1 MPVDGVTRG
10 PATRTRR
17 CAALFAAGALLP
29 LPLLAGCGSGGE
41 DAAAAPVSHDVA
53 DAARAELSGRGTVR
67 WAVDA
72 RPATLNAF
80 HPKAD
85 AGTDRVAGAVL
96 PMLFTLDAR
105 GRAVRNPDYLESA
118 EVADREPRQVVRYRL
133 NPEATWSD
141 GRALGVADFRAQ
153 WRALRGKDRAYWTA
167 RNAGYERIERIAPG
181 REPGE
186 VEVTFRRPYADWR
199 ALFTPLY
206 PKSVM
211 GDPKAFNEG
220 ANHQLPASAGPFMPA
235 RQDADRSEQADQ
247 GRPADQDEQDGQAD
261 QGQRDDQ
268 DQRAER
274 AERGSGTSG
283 TSGDEAG
290 ADEGDEAAEARGAE
304 RGPRDG
310 RREGRGRGRHG
321 RAADAEAPLTLV
333 RNPRWWGD
341 PARLD
346 KLVLTPVPR
355 AERATA
361 LASGRLDVAEVDAAT
376 ADRVAA
382 AGGTGEASGVVGA
395 ERPAGGAPA
404 GAGPNV
410 AGGTTPELGAGRAAM
425 VSAAGALRSWVIEY
439 GPRRERAAAVR
450 AVADE
455 RAAAARRVAETRA
468 LGAFTVRRSL
478 APAYTQLALN
488 GTAGPLADERVRRAV
503 ARAIDRQELT
513 DAVFEPLGLSAK
525 PLGSHLTMAGQ
536 HGYRDNSGALGG
548 RDAAAARSLLADAG
562 WQQGDG
568 PLPRQS
574 ADAKRDADENGEAD
588 SGTDP
593 DTGTDARPNTGV
605 RTGAPADVDADA
617 DSDAAADTD
626 PAADTP
632 ALDDD
637 AADADAADQAG
648 AAGAAGTV
656 ARAPGRDQPERDRP
670 QGRGP
675 AGDGGDRRGADRAGD
690 AGPRALPG
698 GAPVRVKDGRPLL
711 LRFVLPSG
719 PGTEQVREVGRR
731 VVAMLGKIGIQT
743 DVVRVPD
750 DQYFRTYVAKGDFDL
765 ALYSWPATAFP
776 ATDARPIFAKPRP
789 AADGSLLVEQNYTR
803 VGTHQID
810 QLFEQASTELDES
823 AARKLLQRADA
834 RIWAAAGSLP
844 LFQRPQLIAARSSL
858 ANVGAFGLATPRYQD
873 IGYAKSEDAKAER
886 R

>member
-17 CAALFAAGALLP
+17 CAALFAAGVLLP
-29 LPLLAGCGSGGE
+29 LPLLAGCSSGSE

-80 HPKAD
+80 HAKAD

-118 EVADREPRQVVRYRL
+118 EVTDREPRQVVRYRL
-133 NPEATWSD
+133 NPEAAWSD

-153 WRALRGKDRAYWTA
+153 WRALSGKDRAYWTA

-211 GDPKAFNEG
+211 GGPKAFNEG
-220 ANHQLPASAGPFMPA
+220 ASYQLPVSAGPFMPA
-235 RQDADRSEQADQ
+235 RQGADRAE
-247 GRPADQDEQDGQAD
+247 
-261 QGQRDDQ
+261 Q
-268 DQRAER
+268 DQRAEQ
-274 AERGSGTSG
+274 AERRSGTP
-283 TSGDEAG
+283 GDEAG
-290 ADEGDEAAEARGAE
+290 ADEGAEAAEARGAA

-310 RREGRGRGRHG
+310 QREDRGRHG

-355 AERATA
+355 AERAAA

-382 AGGTGEASGVVGA
+382 AGGAGEASGVVGA

-455 RAAAARRVAETRA
+455 RAAAARRAAEARA

-503 ARAIDRQELT
+503 ARAIDREELT

-574 ADAKRDADENGEAD
+574 ADAKRDADENREAD
-588 SGTDP
+588 SDTDA
-593 DTGTDARPNTGV
+593 DTGTDAHPNTGV
-605 RTGAPADVDADA
+605 RTGAPADAEA
-617 DSDAAADTD
+617 DSDAAADPD
-626 PAADTP
+626 QAADTP
-632 ALDDD
+632 APAPDD
-637 AADADAADQAG
+637 DADAAGQAG

-670 QGRGP
+670 RDRGP

-690 AGPRALPG
+690 AGPRVLPG

-719 PGTEQVREVGRR
+719 PGTEQVREVGQRIA
-731 VVAMLGKIGIQT
+731 AMLGRIGIQT

-750 DQYFRTYVAKGDFDL
+750 DQYFRTYVGKGDFDL

-789 AADGSLLVEQNYTR
+789 ASDGSLLVEQNYTR

-823 AARKLLQRADA
+823 AARELLQRADA

>member
-10 PATRTRR
+10 PAARTRR
-17 CAALFAAGALLP
+17 CAALFAAGVLLP
-29 LPLLAGCGSGGE
+29 LPLLAGCSSEGE

-80 HPKAD
+80 HAKAD

-118 EVADREPRQVVRYRL
+118 EVIDREPRQVVRYRL
-133 NPEATWSD
+133 NPEAAWSD

-153 WRALRGKDRAYWTA
+153 WRALRGRDRAYWTA

-211 GDPKAFNEG
+211 GSPKAFNEDSG
-220 ANHQLPASAGPFMPA
+220 RQLPVSAGPFMPS
-235 RQDADRSEQADQ
+235 RQGAD
-247 GRPADQDEQDGQAD
+247 
-261 QGQRDDQ
+261 
-268 DQRAER
+268 RAER
-274 AERGSGTSG
+274 DR
-283 TSGDEAG
+283 
-290 ADEGDEAAEARGAE
+290 
-304 RGPRDG
+304 PDG
-310 RREGRGRGRHG
+310 RREGRGQDRHG
-321 RAADAEAPLTLV
+321 RTADAEAPLTLV
-333 RNPRWWGD
+333 RDPRWWGD

-355 AERATA
+355 AERAAA

-382 AGGTGEASGVVGA
+382 AGGSGEASGLAGA
-395 ERPAGGAPA
+395 GRPAGGAPA
-404 GAGPNV
+404 GAGPN
-410 AGGTTPELGAGRAAM
+410 AASGTTPELGAGRAAM

-455 RAAAARRVAETRA
+455 RAAAARRAAEARA

-503 ARAIDRQELT
+503 ARAIDREELT

-588 SGTDP
+588 SGTD
-593 DTGTDARPNTGV
+593 TGTDARPNTGV
-605 RTGAPADVDADA
+605 RTSAPADA
-617 DSDAAADTD
+617 DAAADTD
-626 PAADTP
+626 PATDTDP
-632 ALDDD
+632 AAPDDAPDD
-637 AADADAADQAG
+637 AADRAG
-648 AAGAAGTV
+648 AAGAAGPV
-656 ARAPGRDQPERDRP
+656 ARVQGRDQPERDRP
-670 QGRGP
+670 QGRAP
-675 AGDGGDRRGADRAGD
+675 AGDGSDRRGADRAGD

-698 GAPVRVKDGRPLL
+698 GAPVRIKDGRPLL

-719 PGTEQVREVGRR
+719 PGTEQAREVGERIA
-731 VVAMLGKIGIQT
+731 AMLGRIGVQT
-743 DVVRVPD
+743 DIVRVPD
-750 DQYFRTYVAKGDFDL
+750 DEYFRTYVAKGDFDL

-823 AARKLLQRADA
+823 AARELLQRADA

-844 LFQRPQLIAARSSL
+844 LYQRPQLIAARSSL